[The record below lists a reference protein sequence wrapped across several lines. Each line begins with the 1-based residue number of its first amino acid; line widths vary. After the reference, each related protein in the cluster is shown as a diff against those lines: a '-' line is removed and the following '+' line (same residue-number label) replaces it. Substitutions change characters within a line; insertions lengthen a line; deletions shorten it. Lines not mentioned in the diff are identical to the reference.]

1 MGTFR
6 PAVLWTTKVHWRR
19 EEAKMKTVALFC
31 CVLASAIAD
40 FVPASEEGNTFKK
53 VDAEEAER
61 EGKAF
66 RSVSGDGVLIADG
79 AGEIVVAPGLGGAVV
94 GFVAG
99 PIAAVAVARSCKT
112 EFITELVTQVCED
125 TVRNV
130 CATEYAEVCEERVAT
145 RTEQECGEHVVSEP
159 VEHCHGGHGHEVCE
173 ETHHTS
179 YKQECTTSYTTECYG
194 GYRGKRSPTFRNKER
209 RKEQDKRRKEQEK
222 EKENKKNNRRGPRCH
237 RVLQQHCHSVPVST
251 PSRNCHHVAS
261 RPVCS
266 VSHVERRVSHCNP
279 VQVHHPETICRKVPN
294 QVCHQEPAQACRK
307 VRPQPQQR
315 TQEVC
320 K

>member
-94 GFVAG
+94 GSVAGPVAVASG

-130 CATEYAEVCEERVAT
+130 CTTEYAEVCEERVAT

-194 GYRGKRSPTFRNKER
+194 GYRGKRSPTFRNK
-209 RKEQDKRRKEQEK
+209 DK
-222 EKENKKNNRRGPRCH
+222 NRRGPRCH
-237 RVLQQHCHSVPVST
+237 RVPQQHCHSVPVST
-251 PSRNCHHVAS
+251 PSRNCH
-261 RPVCS
+261 
-266 VSHVERRVSHCNP
+266 
-279 VQVHHPETICRKVPN
+279 QV
-294 QVCHQEPAQACRK
+294 
-307 VRPQPQQR
+307 PQQHCHSVPVS
-315 TQEVC
+315 TP
-320 K
+320 

>member
-94 GFVAG
+94 GSVAG
-99 PIAAVAVARSCKT
+99 PVAVASGLIAAVAVARSCKT
-112 EFITELVTQVCED
+112 EFITELVAQ
-125 TVRNV
+125 
-130 CATEYAEVCEERVAT
+130 VCEERVAT

-194 GYRGKRSPTFRNKER
+194 GYRGKRSPTFRNKE
-209 RKEQDKRRKEQEK
+209 KRRKEQK
-222 EKENKKNNRRGPRCH
+222 EKEEKDKNRRGPRCH
-237 RVLQQHCHSVPVST
+237 RVPQQHCHSVPVST
-251 PSRNCHHVAS
+251 P
-261 RPVCS
+261 
-266 VSHVERRVSHCNP
+266 
-279 VQVHHPETICRKVPN
+279 
-294 QVCHQEPAQACRK
+294 
-307 VRPQPQQR
+307 
-315 TQEVC
+315 
-320 K
+320 